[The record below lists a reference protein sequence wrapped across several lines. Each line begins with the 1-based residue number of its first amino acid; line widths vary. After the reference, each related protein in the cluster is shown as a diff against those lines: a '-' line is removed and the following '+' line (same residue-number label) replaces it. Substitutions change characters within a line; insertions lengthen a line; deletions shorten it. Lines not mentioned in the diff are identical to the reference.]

1 MNSLTARKCLE
12 CGHYTITRLDGERC
26 ANCGGVTITVGH
38 AIISDRNR
46 NLVAEIKIKDIENVR
61 EMINVF
67 SSLVN
72 DKYVPEW
79 IKKKIQ
85 SLVLNKLEKD

>member
-1 MNSLTARKCLE
+1 MNSLTARQCVL
-12 CGHYTITRLDGERC
+12 CGHYTITRHDGEKC
-26 ANCGGVTITVGH
+26 AKCWGVTTTVGH
-38 AIISDRNR
+38 ATISDRNR
-46 NLVAEIKIKDIENVR
+46 NLIAEIKIKDIEIVQ
-61 EMINVF
+61 EMISVF

-85 SLVLNKLEKD
+85 SLVLNKLEKG